1 MSDAPKTG
9 ATTIEIGRIMELLPH
24 RYPML
29 MIDRVEDVVL
39 GESATGVK
47 NVTANDNFFQ
57 GHFPTR
63 PVMPGVMIVEAMA
76 QTSAALVMETLDL
89 SNSGKLVFFMSVE
102 NARFRHPVGPGDRLL
117 LKVQKVHARKNV
129 WKFSGNAE
137 VDGRLVAE
145 AIFSAMI
152 VDN

>member
-1 MSDAPKTG
+1 MNDAPDTG
-9 ATTIEIGRIMELLPH
+9 ATTIEIDRLMELLPH

-29 MIDRVEDVVL
+29 MVDRMEDVVL
-39 GESATGVK
+39 GESATGIK

-57 GHFPTR
+57 GHFPAR

-89 SNSGKLVFFMSVE
+89 AKSGKLVFFMSVE
-102 NARFRHPVGPGDRLL
+102 NARFRQPVGPGDRLL